1 MSPRLPARS
10 PVAIVLSR
18 DVSDAERDQST
29 LATLGLTRGE
39 RVATVGLRVVVVAIG
54 GTIVGTAIAVASSSR
69 FPIGIARRAEPSPG
83 LRIDGMVL
91 GLGIVG
97 IAGFVLLVGLVAA
110 IRATS
115 LRSTAAVARPG
126 RTRRTLA
133 DQGAKAGLRPSVTN
147 GLRLAFEPGRGAT
160 ALPVRSAVLGAIF
173 GVVGLTAVLVFGAS
187 LGHLD
192 ATPRLYGW
200 TWDFK
205 AADDSF
211 TTSCGANDFGLT
223 HQHGVAS
230 VAAVCFESIQVDG
243 RPTTGWGF
251 TAVRGTIGPEV
262 VTGRAPSGPTEVAL
276 GSATLQAIGKQVG
289 DRVRIRGPK
298 GTGTY
303 QIVGQIVLPQM
314 QFGQAQPLADG
325 AAFTGEGFAPLLDL
339 QNRTRY
345 LVADFA
351 PGVNHVA
358 VLRRADATPQFR
370 APPGQ
375 AAFVAD
381 QGVAGPTRPPEV
393 QRLRQIDWFPP
404 VIALLLAVLAL
415 VAIAHTLITTA
426 HRRRAEL
433 AVLKTLGL
441 RAPAGARRR
450 SRGRPPRWPRWV
462 SSSASPSGWC
472 WAPSFGVASR
482 TAWGSCR
489 RRTTRPSRSCSR
501 SPW

>member
-1 MSPRLPARS
+1 
-10 PVAIVLSR
+10 
-18 DVSDAERDQST
+18 
-29 LATLGLTRGE
+29 
-39 RVATVGLRVVVVAIG
+39 
-54 GTIVGTAIAVASSSR
+54 
-69 FPIGIARRAEPSPG
+69 
-83 LRIDGMVL
+83 MVL

-97 IAGFVLLVGLVAA
+97 IVGFVLLVGLVAA

-115 LRSTAAVARPG
+115 LRSTAAVARPR
-126 RTRRTLA
+126 RTRRTIA

-251 TAVRGTIGPEV
+251 TTVRGTIEPEV

-298 GTGTY
+298 GAGTY
-303 QIVGQIVLPQM
+303 QIVGQIVLPQL

-351 PGVNHVA
+351 PGVNHAA

-433 AVLKTLGL
+433 AVLRTLGFERRQV
-441 RAPAGARRR
+441 RATLAWQATALAAVGLVVGIPLGLVLGTVVWRGVADSLGIVSTPDYPTVALLLTIPVVIALFNLVGYWPARAAARI
-450 SRGRPPRWPRWV
+450 
-462 SSSASPSGWC
+462 SPS
-472 WAPSFGVASR
+472 AALTVE
-482 TAWGSCR
+482 
-489 RRTTRPSRSCSR
+489 
-501 SPW
+501 